1 MNNLS
6 KSLFDILPWGKWII
20 YPLLFAWTVAQP
32 IAVLDLL
39 PLDVRIS
46 LFFWKNIIGV
56 FVILVGLFLLL
67 TGISRGYT
75 PIINKPLLAISLIFP
90 FYSLFSMLFREAG
103 TSIEEQILYFLWPL
117 ALYLVF
123 PPLFATLAHQRKG
136 IWMMLLANL
145 VILSIG
151 ILPYLRQ
158 ENFASWLDYRY
169 RVAFGFTQPNIYSA
183 SWAMIF
189 ASSLYLLLGDINKIQ
204 RYFLYGAGTAAIIFI
219 FLARSES
226 MLLMSIGVLLIYLIL
241 ESQLSQQIWIGI
253 GWVVAAISLPFL
265 ARFLN
270 PESLNNISS
279 GRIQVWQR
287 TWELNFEE
295 AVIIDYFT
303 GKSLLL
309 PGNIHY
315 TGERMGFQAARA
327 QSDNAYIA
335 RFLQSGL
342 IGFLLYFVPFILML
356 RFMFMWRQQ
365 VIGVN
370 RKYISWVISVWFSVF
385 LSIWALDIIPSF
397 GNVINIFLF
406 IASAVMLAL
415 PTSSSRTTTV

>member
-6 KSLFDILPWGKWII
+6 KSLFDVLPWGKWII

-32 IAVLDLL
+32 VAVLDLL
-39 PLDVRIS
+39 PLGIRMS

-56 FVILVGLFLLL
+56 FVILIGLFLLL
-67 TGISRGYT
+67 IGISRGYT
-75 PIINKPLLAISLIFP
+75 PTINKPLLGISLVFP
-90 FYSLFSMLFREAG
+90 FYSLFTMLFRVPG

-117 ALYLVF
+117 ALYMVF
-123 PPLFATLAHQRKG
+123 PPLFATYAYQRKG

-145 VILSIG
+145 VVLGIG
-151 ILPYLRQ
+151 ILPYLRR
-158 ENFASWLDYRY
+158 EDFASWLDYQY
-169 RVAFGFTQPNIYSA
+169 RAAFGFTQPNIYSA
-183 SWAMIF
+183 SWAVIF
-189 ASSLYLLLGDINKIQ
+189 ASSLYLLLGDTNKIQ
-204 RYFLYGAGTAAIIFI
+204 RYFLYGTGIVSIILI
-219 FLARSES
+219 FFARSES
-226 MLLMSIGVLLIYLIL
+226 MLLMSFGILLIYFIF
-241 ESQLSQQIWIGI
+241 ESQLSQQVWIGI
-253 GWVVAAISLPFL
+253 GWVVAAILLPFL
-265 ARFLN
+265 SHFLN
-270 PESLNNISS
+270 PELLNDISS

-287 TWELNFEE
+287 TWELNFKE

-309 PGNIHY
+309 SGNIHY

-365 VIGVN
+365 LIGVN
-370 RKYISWVISVWFSVF
+370 RKYISWIISVWFSVF

-406 IASAVMLAL
+406 IASAVVLAL
-415 PTSSSRTTTV
+415 PTSSSRIATV